1 MAEHLENADRSMREY
16 AAGVNWGHPYWVV
29 GGVVHQIDFDAPG
42 EPSGLCICG
51 RKTVAHEGVM
61 LEHCRKVAD
70 AMANEEHSARSSPT
84 KPPSLAGWWVR
95 LSHEYGGWRWHAW
108 SKWDEPYYLAPDRD
122 GRTVHPDVSDLVL
135 AAAKQG
141 SKYVNID
148 GSNTDL
154 VFDKAAL
161 EAFGA
166 AEVTVKV
173 EYGW

>member
-1 MAEHLENADRSMREY
+1 MRECT
-16 AAGVNWGHPYWVV
+16 AGVNWGHPYWVV
-29 GGVVHQIDFDAPG
+29 GGVVHQTDFDAPG

-51 RKTVAHEGVM
+51 RKTVAREGVM

-70 AMANEEHSARSSPT
+70 AVANEARRSQCGAA

-95 LSHEYGGWRWHAW
+95 LRHEYDGWRWHAW
-108 SKWDEPYYLAPDRD
+108 SKWDEPYYFAPDRN
-122 GRTVHPDVSDLVL
+122 GHKMYPDVSALVL
-135 AAAKQG
+135 AVAKHG

-173 EYGW
+173 VYGW